1 MVAAGGCQKSLQKYR
16 RETRMRSTEAVIAR
30 NAQAYSQAFARSAM
44 FTALIASALAAS
56 TLRSGAEE
64 QSPLRLC
71 ADPTNLP
78 FSSDNPSQPGLYL
91 EIGQAIAQALG
102 RPVTYDW
109 YKSYFGKRAVRVTL
123 LGKQCDAMVG
133 LPPFD
138 DFMGPAVIFS
148 KKFATEAYALVSAKD
163 QTIAGIDDLKG
174 KRVAVQYETTPQNL
188 LAERD
193 DIEKVTVLTP
203 EEGMK
208 ALDQGKADVA
218 FIWGPVAGWL
228 NKTSYRDRYRI
239 HLTAGS
245 GLSWDTAIGFA
256 KTSGELRD
264 QVDAVL
270 PLLAHTIAD
279 LAMKYGLPTDPPTE
293 FEATGSAIKLIS
305 ADAAV
310 QVAVHAESAP
320 TPASATP
327 AVTASLTVADA
338 TSAGP
343 NAEQVSAGKE
353 IFNGTCAH
361 CHGPD
366 AVQSER
372 RIDLRLL
379 HNRYG
384 DDMRTTF
391 WTTVH
396 EGRPAKG
403 MPPWKEVFT
412 DDQFESIYTFLLTI
426 QTPGDPTN

>member
-1 MVAAGGCQKSLQKYR
+1 MRPDRSRIATRLQRKR
-16 RETRMRSTEAVIAR
+16 R
-30 NAQAYSQAFARSAM
+30 AFARSGI
-44 FTALIASALAAS
+44 FTVAIVSAFVAPVTRSAADE
-56 TLRSGAEE
+56 TR
-64 QSPLRLC
+64 PLRLC

-78 FSSDNPSQPGLYL
+78 FSNDNPSQPGFYI
-91 EIGQAIAQALG
+91 EIGQALAQALE

-109 YKSYFGKRAVRVTL
+109 YKSYFGKRTVRVTL
-123 LGKQCDAMVG
+123 LGKQCDAMIG
-133 LPPFD
+133 LPLSD

-148 KKFATEAYALVSAKD
+148 RKFATEAYALVSARD
-163 QTIAGIDDLKG
+163 QIIAGIDDIKG

-193 DIEKVTVLTP
+193 DIEKITVLTP

-228 NKTSYRDRYRI
+228 NKTSYSDRYRI
-239 HLTAGS
+239 QPTSGK
-245 GLSWDTAIGFA
+245 GLSWDAAIGFA
-256 KTSGELRD
+256 KTSGGLRD
-264 QVDAVL
+264 KVDAVL
-270 PLLAHTIAD
+270 PQLERTIAD
-279 LAMKYGLPTDPPTE
+279 LSVKYGLPTGPPIQ
-293 FEATGSAIKLIS
+293 FGATQGVIRLASI
-305 ADAAV
+305 AASV
-310 QVAVHAESAP
+310 QVQVLREPSPGAAAS
-320 TPASATP
+320 TPAASAL
-327 AVTASLTVADA
+327 LTVADA
-338 TSAGP
+338 ASAAP
-343 NAEQVSAGKE
+343 NAELTNAGKE

-379 HNRYG
+379 QNRYG
-384 DDMRTTF
+384 DEMRPKF

-412 DDQFESIYTFLLTI
+412 DDQFESIYAFLLTV
-426 QTPGDPTN
+426 QTPADPTN